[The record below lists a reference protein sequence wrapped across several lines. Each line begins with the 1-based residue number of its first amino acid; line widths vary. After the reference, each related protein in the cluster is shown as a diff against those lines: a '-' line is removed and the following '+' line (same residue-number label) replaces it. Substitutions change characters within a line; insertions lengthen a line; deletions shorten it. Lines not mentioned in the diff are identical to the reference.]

1 MTPTLKLALLPSLLA
16 ASLVLSA
23 CNDAST
29 TTGAEAEGN
38 SANDPASE
46 VVLSAMAAEA
56 TPATDNIT
64 AEQKMID
71 NLAHYRWT
79 LATATDSDAQPLTSL
94 LAIKDQVILTF
105 GEYQGQDTVSYSVG
119 CNTMGAA
126 YQLQGQT
133 ITTEDSMSTKMLCD
147 DLNVAEN
154 RLNTLMQGESQLSL
168 AEGEPLMLTQVTSD
182 SATLVWQGKMTSQAK
197 YHSKGETLF
206 WAVNSETKPCTDNSA
221 AMCLQVRSVT
231 YNEQGVKI
239 SEGQWANFV
248 GDIDGYQ
255 PDGKHDDVL
264 RLQRYKLNTNDR
276 SDKDALGE
284 EYAYVLDT
292 VIESAVA
299 K

>member
-38 SANDPASE
+38 SANDPANE

-56 TPATDNIT
+56 TSATDNIT

-239 SEGQWANFV
+239 SEGKWANFV